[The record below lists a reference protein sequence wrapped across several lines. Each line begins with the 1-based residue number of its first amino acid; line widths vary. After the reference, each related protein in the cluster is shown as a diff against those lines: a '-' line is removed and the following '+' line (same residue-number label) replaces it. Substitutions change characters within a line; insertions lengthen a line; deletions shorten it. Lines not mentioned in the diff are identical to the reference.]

1 MVLVTYV
8 VKMKVYSKKDN
19 IAIFHILNN
28 YYLSYIIRPVSD
40 RPFAFFDK
48 LKTKQIHID

>member
-8 VKMKVYSKKDN
+8 VKMKVYSKRDN

-28 YYLSYIIRPVSD
+28 YYLSYMIRPVSD

-48 LKTKQIHID
+48 LKK